1 MALLLILQELLIKK
15 RNGGSWS
22 RNIHFNNCE
31 TFFKDI
37 FYLKRVIQ
45 FYRFLAKST
54 RKVCIHIF
62 KSKQTKLLTELQL
75 ILIFLDG
82 HLEF

>member
-1 MALLLILQELLIKK
+1 MAFLLILQELLIKE

-22 RNIHFNNCE
+22 RNIHFNICE
-31 TFFKDI
+31 TFSRTSFI
-37 FYLKRVIQ
+37 LNE

-62 KSKQTKLLTELQL
+62 KSKQTKLLTELKL
-75 ILIFLDG
+75 IPIP
-82 HLEF
+82 